1 MAKYGSS
8 SFAFLLA
15 GGYSLL
21 AAAVQG
27 VTYKDE
33 AITEM
38 THGLGDSAE
47 VPTAVGVKK
56 YTLTQSGAFF
66 DDTTNSIHDA
76 FDAGVASSNVLCF
89 TVAGNTLNQP
99 FVGCLG
105 ALTVAYEVVGQVSAL
120 TKANA
125 TYAVSGHAYTGQIV
139 QPLATKTADWNT
151 DTLNTPADYTLHP
164 QTVIPITSNSQANPT
179 VVTCPVAHGLTTGQV
194 ILISG
199 VTGSD
204 ADING
209 EQTVTVVDTTTFT
222 VPVDASVSA
231 GTGGSFVLSST
242 VGGGYGFQQVTAVSG
257 FTNYVGTLY
266 DSPDDSTYSS
276 LLAFADTTTA
286 IGAEAVSVSGTV
298 DRYLV
303 HDGNVTGTGSITV
316 FSGFARL

>member
-8 SFAFLLA
+8 SFAVLLA

-209 EQTVTVVDTTTFT
+209 EQTVTVVDTTCGHGRI
-222 VPVDASVSA
+222 VCPVLHGRWRVWLPA
-231 GTGGSFVLSST
+231 GHGGQRVHQLRGHTLRLTRRQHVFVATGLCGYDHGDWGR
-242 VGGGYGFQQVTAVSG
+242 GGVRERHSG
-257 FTNYVGTLY
+257 
-266 DSPDDSTYSS
+266 
-276 LLAFADTTTA
+276 
-286 IGAEAVSVSGTV
+286 SVSG
-298 DRYLV
+298 
-303 HDGNVTGTGSITV
+303 
-316 FSGFARL
+316 A